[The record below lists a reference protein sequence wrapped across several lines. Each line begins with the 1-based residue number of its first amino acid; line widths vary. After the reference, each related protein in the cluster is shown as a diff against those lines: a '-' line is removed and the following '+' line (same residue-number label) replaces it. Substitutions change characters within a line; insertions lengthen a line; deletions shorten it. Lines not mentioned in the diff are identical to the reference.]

1 MYIRFVQRKVQTL
14 FLWMCLFKSLTSHL
28 ECSVGK
34 IELDLIKGKEMPV
47 IFGVN
52 M

>member
-1 MYIRFVQRKVQTL
+1 
-14 FLWMCLFKSLTSHL
+14 MCLFKSLTSHL

-34 IELDLIKGKEMPV
+34 IQLDVKQKEMPV
-47 IFGVN
+47 IFGDT